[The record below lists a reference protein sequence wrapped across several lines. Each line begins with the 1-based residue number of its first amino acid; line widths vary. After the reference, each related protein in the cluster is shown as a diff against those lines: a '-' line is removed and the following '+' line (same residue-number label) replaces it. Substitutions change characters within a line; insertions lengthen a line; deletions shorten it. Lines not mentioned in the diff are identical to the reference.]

1 MTINWQEIRK
11 DFPILKSEVNGQP
24 LIYLDNAATNQKPQA
39 VIQALTDY
47 YEQVNANVYRSVHT
61 LSGEATKEYEATRE
75 KVRDFIQADAREEI
89 IFTSGTT
96 ESLNLISR
104 MLAKKITKDD
114 EILLTYMEHHSNI
127 VPWQAIAKE
136 TGAKIRYVDV
146 TADGRIDL
154 TDYQAKLTDRT
165 KIISFTHISNVTGV
179 INPVKQMLELAADY
193 DAYTVVDGAQAV
205 GHLTVDVQELA
216 VDFYAFSAHKMYGP
230 TGVGVLYGKRQ
241 LLEGLEPAKF
251 GGEMIDLVEEQS
263 STWAALPHKFEAGTP
278 NIAGV
283 IGLGAAIGYLNEIG
297 LSEIEQYEDDL
308 MRYLLEQLTTIEGL
322 TIYGPK
328 NIEDRIGVVS
338 FNLDAI
344 HPHDLA
350 TGLDLDGIAIRAGHH
365 CAQLLIRK
373 MGVYATSRISLSFY
387 NSKDEIDQAID
398 SLNRLKE
405 FFSE

>member
-1 MTINWQEIRK
+1 MTRNWQEIRK
-11 DFPILKSEVNGQP
+11 DFPILKSKINGQP

-39 VIQALTDY
+39 VIQALQNY

-61 LSGEATKEYEATRE
+61 LSGEATKEYEDARE
-75 KVRDFIQADAREEI
+75 KVRDFIQADSIEEI

-96 ESLNLISR
+96 ESINLIAR
-104 MLAKKITKDD
+104 MLAKKLTEND

-127 VPWQAIAKE
+127 VPWQAVAQE
-136 TGAKIRYVDV
+136 TGAIIRYVNV
-146 TADGRIDL
+146 SANGRIDL
-154 TDYQAKLTDRT
+154 ADYQAKLSERT

-179 INPVKQMLELAADY
+179 INPVKQMVELAADY
-193 DAYTVVDGAQAV
+193 EAYTVVDGAQAI
-205 GHLTVDVQELA
+205 GHMAVDVQELA
-216 VDFYAFSAHKMYGP
+216 MDFYAFSAHKMYGP
-230 TGVGVLYGKRQ
+230 TGVGVLYGKKN
-241 LLEGLEPAKF
+241 LLEELEPAKF
-251 GGEMIDLVEEQS
+251 GGEMIELVEEQA

-283 IGLGAAIGYLNEIG
+283 IGLGAAIDYLNEIG
-297 LSEIEQYEDDL
+297 LDEIEQYEQNL
-308 MRYLLEQLTTIEGL
+308 TSYLLEQLAAIEGL
-322 TIYGPK
+322 TIYGPE
-328 NIEDRIGVVS
+328 NTVDRIAVVS
-338 FNLDAI
+338 FNLDSI

-350 TGLDLDGIAIRAGHH
+350 TGMDLDGIAIRAGHH

-387 NSKDEIDQAID
+387 NSKKEIDQAVT